1 MPEMTKAGVM
11 AKRAAIYAR
20 FSTDLQADRSIDD
33 QVDVCRTYAE
43 RNGMTVVSI
52 FSDRALS
59 GSSVY
64 QRHGM
69 QDLLTAARDRRF
81 DVMIAE
87 TMSRVGRD
95 EEDRAAIRKRLTFA
109 GISIMTPVDGVVTRL
124 TDGIKAVIDSQYI
137 EDLKV
142 MIRRGL
148 SGVVRD
154 GRSAGGRAYGY
165 RPVPGKPGELAIVEE
180 EAEIVRRIFSDFV
193 AGRTPRDIAVAL
205 NRNGIR
211 PPRGARWNA
220 SAIGGSASR
229 ASGIL
234 RNSIYAGRIVWNKVR
249 MVRDPDT
256 GRRVSRVNPR
266 DEWQSVEVPG
276 IAIISDD
283 LFAAAERRLKERGR
297 MRPEYQRRP
306 KHLLSGLLCCGVCGA
321 GMSVNGVDRSGRIR
335 IRCTAKAES
344 GTCPDAR
351 TFYLDTVE
359 RAVLDGL
366 KSELTTPDMIAE
378 YVRTYHDERKRL
390 AGESHRERMKIDR
403 RLPQIERELTRAV
416 DAIVKGIGDAAA
428 MGAKTKQLAAERE
441 ELTSR
446 RASLA
451 EPAEVTTLHPA
462 VLARYR
468 GQVGHLQETLGACGA
483 TGDGEAAQALRELV
497 SAVIVRS
504 TAKRGGVEV
513 EVAGRLSPLLGE
525 RAYPNGIR
533 RVWGTMVAEEG
544 FEPPTH
550 GL

>member
-1 MPEMTKAGVM
+1 M

-20 FSTDLQADRSIDD
+20 FSTDLQSDRSIDD

-43 RNGMTVVSI
+43 RNGLTVVSV

-59 GSSVY
+59 GSSVH

-69 QDLLTAARDRRF
+69 QELLTAARDRRL
-81 DVMIAE
+81 DVLITE

-109 GISIMTPVDGVVTRL
+109 GVAIMTPVDGVVTRL

-148 SGVVRD
+148 SGVIRD

-165 RPVPGKPGELAIVEE
+165 RPVPGKPGELSMHEE
-180 EAEIVRRIFSDFV
+180 EAATVNRIFAEFV
-193 AGRTPRDIAVAL
+193 SGRTPRDIAKGL
-205 NRNGIR
+205 NRDGIAA
-211 PPRGARWNA
+211 PRGARWNA
-220 SAIGGSASR
+220 SAIGGSAARST
-229 ASGIL
+229 GIL
-234 RNSIYAGRIVWNKVR
+234 RNSLYAGRIVWNKVR

-266 DEWQSVEVPG
+266 DEWQSVDAPNLAIVSAEVF
-276 IAIISDD
+276 S
-283 LFAAAERRLKERGR
+283 AAEARLASRSIG
-297 MRPEYQRRP
+297 RPEYHRRP
-306 KHLLSGLLCCGVCGA
+306 KHLLSGLLRCGVCGA
-321 GMSVNGVDRSGRIR
+321 GMSVNGVDKSGRIR

-378 YVRTYHDERKRL
+378 YVRAYHEERKRL
-390 AGESHRERMKIDR
+390 AGESHRDRMKINR
-403 RLPQIERELTRAV
+403 RLAQIERELTRAV
-416 DAIVKGIGDAAA
+416 DAIVKGIGDAVV
-428 MGAKTKQLAAERE
+428 MGAKTKELAAERE
-441 ELTSR
+441 ELTAR
-446 RASLA
+446 RASIA
-451 EPAEVTTLHPA
+451 ETTEVTTLHPA

-468 GQVGHLQETLGACGA
+468 DQVEHLQETLSASGA
-483 TGDGEAAQALRELV
+483 TSDGEGVQAVRQLV

-504 TAKRGGVEV
+504 TTNRGGVEV